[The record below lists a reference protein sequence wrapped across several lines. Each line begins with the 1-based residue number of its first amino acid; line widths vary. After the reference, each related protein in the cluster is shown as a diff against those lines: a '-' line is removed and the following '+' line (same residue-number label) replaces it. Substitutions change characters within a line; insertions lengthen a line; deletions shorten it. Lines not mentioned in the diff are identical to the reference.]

1 VKGGGNVGNAL
12 TAASRLGLNTRIFTK
27 VANDGPGKQILDE
40 LQGDGIDTSNVVVRL
55 LL

>member
-27 VANDGPGKQILDE
+27 VISLSRFRVEGTVAISLHCSKGEYVGDE
-40 LQGDGIDTSNVVVRL
+40 
-55 LL
+55 